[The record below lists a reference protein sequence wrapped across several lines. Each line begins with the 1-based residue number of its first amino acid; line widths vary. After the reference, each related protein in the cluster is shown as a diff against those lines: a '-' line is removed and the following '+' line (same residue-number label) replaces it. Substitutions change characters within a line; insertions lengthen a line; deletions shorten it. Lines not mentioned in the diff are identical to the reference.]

1 MHCRSFSPIAATLL
15 ALFPLL
21 APAAEPATYNV
32 RTLVPETALKIAQV
46 ALQTCR
52 DKGHQVAVAVVD
64 RGGLAQ
70 VMLRDR
76 FAGAHTPETAIGKAW
91 TAVSFRVNTTAL
103 AAETQAGRP
112 ASGLRQLPR
121 VVMLGG
127 GMLIEGGGALLG
139 AVGVSGAP
147 SGELDDLCAKAGI
160 DAVNDALEF

>member
-1 MHCRSFSPIAATLL
+1 MAERWIDFIGEEIAMHCRSFSPMAAALL

-76 FAGAHTPETAIGKAW
+76 LAGAHTPETAIGKAW
-91 TAVSFRVNTTAL
+91 TAVSFRVNTRRWRRKPRR
-103 AAETQAGRP
+103 AAGQRP
-112 ASGLRQLPR
+112 APVAARRHARRRHAHRGRR
-121 VVMLGG
+121 CCWRGRRFRRT
-127 GMLIEGGGALLG
+127 ERRT
-139 AVGVSGAP
+139 
-147 SGELDDLCAKAGI
+147 
-160 DAVNDALEF
+160 